1 MKRIEAI
8 LRPNK
13 LEDVR
18 AALEKVGYPGMM
30 VTEIEGHGKQSGM
43 EKVVHGKTY
52 KVDMLLKARIV
63 IVVLDPDA
71 AKIVDAIQKAAYTGK
86 VGDGKIFVSTI
97 DEVIRIRTN
106 ERDEKALV

>member
-30 VTEIEGHGKQSGM
+30 VTEIEGHGKQSGG

-63 IVVLDPDA
+63 IVVLDSDA

-86 VGDGKIFVSTI
+86 VGDGKIFVL
-97 DEVIRIRTN
+97 DLAECVRISN
-106 ERDEKALV
+106 GERGDIAIG